1 MAITLSSYITSCRRL
16 LHDAQANF
24 WSDQELTDY
33 INEAR
38 NRVSVDTGC
47 TRSLQSIIL
56 NVQTCSGTANGTNT
70 ITGVTP
76 SPDQTWIGSSIQGS
90 GLTGI
95 VSSNPI
101 IETVTGTTITM
112 SGTATAGT
120 VTFTYYQEAYPF
132 TSVPTPSGTS
142 IVDIA
147 NISCIWGNTR
157 YVLQYKPWS
166 EYNALMRS
174 YVAFQQRPVMFSIYG
189 QNTVFIG
196 PIVDQQ
202 YVTEWDCVITPAE
215 FSTSIPAASQTET
228 ITYPYTEPVV
238 YYACYLAKIKDSSW
252 DEAQV
257 FKQEYFDKVKHAIAA
272 SGMRRLPNVYASM

>member
-1 MAITLSSYITSCRRL
+1 M

-47 TRSLQSIIL
+47 TRSLQSIVL
-56 NVQTCSGTANGTNT
+56 NVQTCTGTGNGTGT
-70 ITGVTP
+70 ITGVSP
-76 SPDQTWIGSSIQGS
+76 APDQTWIGSSILGA

-101 IETVTGTTITM
+101 VETVTGTSITV
-112 SGTATAGT
+112 SGTAVVGPI
-120 VTFTYYQEAYPF
+120 TFTYYQEAYPF
-132 TSVPTPSGTS
+132 TSVPTPTGTA
-142 IVDIA
+142 IVDVP

-166 EYNALMRS
+166 IYNAMMRS
-174 YVAFQQRPVMFSIYG
+174 YVAFQQRPVVFSVYG

-196 PIVDQQ
+196 PIVDQP
-202 YVTEWDCVITPAE
+202 YVTEWDCVITPKAL
-215 FSTSIPAASQTET
+215 SSLSDVET
-228 ITYPYTEPVV
+228 ILYPYTEPVP

-272 SGMRRLPNVYASM
+272 SGMRRLPNVYQGM

>member
-1 MAITLSSYITSCRRL
+1 
-16 LHDAQANF
+16 
-24 WSDQELTDY
+24 
-33 INEAR
+33 
-38 NRVSVDTGC
+38 
-47 TRSLQSIIL
+47 
-56 NVQTCSGTANGTNT
+56 
-70 ITGVTP
+70 
-76 SPDQTWIGSSIQGS
+76 
-90 GLTGI
+90 
-95 VSSNPI
+95 
-101 IETVTGTTITM
+101 M

-202 YVTEWDCVITPAE
+202 YVTEWDCVLSPA
-215 FSTSIPAASQTET
+215 PLVAATDVET
-228 ITYPYTEPVV
+228 IVYPYTEPVPF
-238 YYACYLAKIKDSSW
+238 YACYLAKIKDSSW
-252 DEAQV
+252 DEARV
-257 FKQEYFDKVKHAIAA
+257 FEEQYLGKIRHAIAA
-272 SGMRRLPNVYASM
+272 SGMRRLPNVYAGM

>member
-1 MAITLSSYITSCRRL
+1 MATTLQTYINTCRRL

-24 WSDQELTDY
+24 WSDSELTDY
-33 INEAR
+33 INDGR

-47 TRSLQSIIL
+47 TRSLQSIVL
-56 NVQTCSGTANGTNT
+56 NVQTCTGTGTGTGT
-70 ITGVTP
+70 ITGVSP
-76 SPDQTWIGSSIQGS
+76 APDQTWIGSSILGS

-101 IETVTGTTITM
+101 VETVTGTTITV
-112 SGTATAGT
+112 SGTADAGP

-132 TSVPTPSGTS
+132 TSVPTPTGTS
-142 IVDIA
+142 IVDVP

-166 EYNALMRS
+166 IYNAMMRS
-174 YVAFQQRPVMFSIYG
+174 YVAFQQRPVVFSVYG

-196 PIVDQQ
+196 PIVDQP
-202 YVTEWDCVITPAE
+202 YVTEWDCVITPKAL
-215 FSTSIPAASQTET
+215 SSLSDVET
-228 ITYPYTEPVV
+228 ILYPYTEPVP

-272 SGMRRLPNVYASM
+272 SGMRRLPNVYQGM